1 MANQGVDRGR
11 RRFLVAATSVVGG
24 AGVVAVAAPFLAS
37 WKPSARAQAAGAPV
51 EVNVAQIEPGQRIS
65 VGWRGRP
72 VWVVRRTPEMLELLP
87 EIRDRLRD
95 PDSEAVTQQPSYAQN
110 EHRSIKPEVLV
121 LIGICTHLG
130 CSPAFRPEIGAAAM
144 GDDWPGGWLCACH
157 GSRFDMA
164 GRVYRNVPAPLNLEV
179 PPYHFVSDDVIIVGE
194 HAVGGTA

>member
-24 AGVVAVAAPFLAS
+24 AGVVALAAPFLAS
-37 WKPSARAQAAGAPV
+37 WQPSARAQAAGAPV

-72 VWVVRRTPEMLELLP
+72 VWVVRRTPEMLDLLP

-95 PDSEAVTQQPSYAQN
+95 PDSEAVGQQPPYAQN
-110 EHRSIKPEVLV
+110 EHRSIKPEILV

-130 CSPAFRPEIGAAAM
+130 CSPSFRPEIGVPELGA
-144 GDDWPGGWLCACH
+144 DWPGGWLCACH

-164 GRVYRNVPAPLNLEV
+164 GRVYRNVPAALNLEV
-179 PPYHFVSDDVIIVGE
+179 PPYHFVNDDLIIVGE
-194 HAVGGTA
+194 HADGGTA